1 RETPPEPTVAPSETT
16 IESPTI
22 EPTLTPETVTITST
36 PSTATPT
43 TPDDE
48 STETIPETPFPT
60 PPDEWP
66 PDPVLAGLITD
77 TFDSGDLS
85 NWSFKEAGWALIT
98 HDAGQALHIFN
109 THAHARLI
117 HTDRLNMAVEIAVLL
132 DHGDARL
139 SVRHSAAGSY
149 TVTLK
154 ASGNVNLYRANELM
168 ASAQVAPSAPGQ
180 WRTLRLS
187 AIQDVLLVRVDGIEV
202 IAIRDD

>member
-1 RETPPEPTVAPSETT
+1 
-16 IESPTI
+16 
-22 EPTLTPETVTITST
+22 
-36 PSTATPT
+36 
-43 TPDDE
+43 
-48 STETIPETPFPT
+48 TIPETPIPT

-85 NWSFKEAGWALIT
+85 NWSFKEAGWALVP
-98 HDAGQALHIFN
+98 HDAGRALHVFN

-132 DHGDARL
+132 NHGDARL

-168 ASAQVAPSAPGQ
+168 ASAQVAPSAPDQ

-187 AIQDVLLVRVDGIEV
+187 AIQDVLRVRVDGIEV
-202 IAIRDD
+202 IAIRDDSMLPPGGVSLSGVFSLSDQAQ